1 MTDNKPFDR
10 RLTPARPDLAA
21 ISLQGIVAAPRYV
34 APRRMRVRSETVAL
48 RAEPHPEAGMDTQAL
63 FGERVDVYE
72 IDMEGWAWGQLARDG
87 YVGYLAADDLVDVL
101 ADDSAEVAATH
112 RVLAPRTFVY
122 PARNMKT
129 PPLSAL
135 PMNALVHVL
144 DSDGTFA
151 RLREG
156 YVWARHLTSLDF
168 AEIDFVAVAERF
180 LDAPYLW
187 GGKTWQGLDC
197 SGLIQI
203 ALQAAG
209 LEAPRDTDMQA
220 SQLDAPL
227 PLDADLKRG
236 DLVFWKGHVG
246 VMRDSQILLHA
257 NGHFMQVTS
266 EPLIEARARIAAN
279 SFGEITT
286 IRRL

>member
-1 MTDNKPFDR
+1 MEQKPFDR

-21 ISLQGIVAAPRYV
+21 TSLQGIVAAPRYV
-34 APRRMRVRSETVAL
+34 APRRMLVRSEMVAL

-63 FGERVDVYE
+63 FGERIDVYE

-87 YVGYLAADDLVDVL
+87 YVGYLAANDLVD
-101 ADDSAEVAATH
+101 DSAGAAPTH
-112 RVLAPRTFVY
+112 KALAPRTFIY

-129 PPLSAL
+129 PPLGAL
-135 PMNALVHVL
+135 PMNALVHVM
-144 DSDGTFA
+144 DDDGTFA

-156 YVWARHLTSLDF
+156 YVWARHLTPLDV
-168 AEIDFVAVAERF
+168 AQDDFVTVAELF
-180 LDAPYLW
+180 LHAPYLW

-209 LEAPRDTDMQA
+209 VEAPRDTDMQA
-220 SQLDAPL
+220 SQLGAPL
-227 PLDADLKRG
+227 PPDADLKRG

-246 VMRDSQILLHA
+246 VMRDAQMLLHA
-257 NGHFMQVTS
+257 NGHFMQVTA

-279 SFGEITT
+279 SFGQVTT

>member
-1 MTDNKPFDR
+1 MNESKNFDR

-34 APRRMRVRSETVAL
+34 APRRMRVRAEVVAL

-63 FGERVDVYE
+63 FGERIDVYE

-87 YVGYLAADDLVDVL
+87 YVGYLAADDL
-101 ADDSAEVAATH
+101 ADDSAEAAATH

-135 PMNALVHVL
+135 PMNALVHAM

-156 YVWARHLTSLDF
+156 YVWAPHLAPLDF
-168 AEIDFVAVAERF
+168 AENDFVAVAEHF
-180 LDAPYLW
+180 LHAPYLW

-197 SGLIQI
+197 SGMIQI
-203 ALQAAG
+203 ALQAG
-209 LEAPRDTDMQA
+209 GIEAPRDTDMQA
-220 SQLDAPL
+220 AHLGTPL
-227 PLDADLKRG
+227 PLDANLMRG
-236 DLVFWKGHVG
+236 DLMFWKGHVG
-246 VMRDSQILLHA
+246 VMRDADILLHA
-257 NGHFMQVTS
+257 NGHFMQVTA

-286 IRRL
+286 IRRV